1 MDASITKEDF
11 YHILK
16 EAFEKGESER
26 DVTVNELVEELTLKL
41 QAILL
46 EA

>member
-1 MDASITKEDF
+1 MNASITKEDF

-26 DVTVNELVEELTLKL
+26 DVTVNELVEELSLKL
-41 QAILL
+41 RAILL
-46 EA
+46 EV